1 MNRQLNTFHISET
14 TTQVVPRVLIMS
26 FFRLLVV
33 CAAFNCIQGRI
44 RVLVQ
49 DVAPSKNNRMVTIQ
63 DKSPVHDLGDSPRT
77 PALLFIHQ
85 NEWPTPFAKFE
96 NGGNICHLTF
106 FPVSIIEYMLCNFI
120 CIHRS
125 PLSDPKGIQ
134 ITWWHGL
141 NRKSREFRF
150 VGKVSLGSKQQHIL
164 SNLSR

>member
-1 MNRQLNTFHISET
+1 MNRQLNTFHISEA

-96 NGGNICHLTF
+96 NGGNIYRLTL
-106 FPVSIIEYMLCNFI
+106 FPVSIIEYMHVSTCSVISFAYT
-120 CIHRS
+120 
-125 PLSDPKGIQ
+125 DPHYQIQ
-134 ITWWHGL
+134 
-141 NRKSREFRF
+141 RASKSR
-150 VGKVSLGSKQQHIL
+150 GGMG
-164 SNLSR
+164 